1 MCPPTITADQA
12 VTMAT
17 SFIDAFRGTSVAPE
31 APHGLL
37 GPLFQK

>member
-1 MCPPTITADQA
+1 
-12 VTMAT
+12 VTMTT